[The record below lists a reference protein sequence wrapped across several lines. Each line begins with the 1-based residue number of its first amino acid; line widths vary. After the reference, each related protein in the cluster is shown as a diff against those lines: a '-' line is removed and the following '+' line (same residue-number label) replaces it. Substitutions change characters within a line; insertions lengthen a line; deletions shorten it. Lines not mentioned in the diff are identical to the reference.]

1 MLVLRQ
7 VVHPVVHLFH
17 HVMIHPILFVL
28 LIFATFAAGE
38 GGCDL
43 EVTNGHRFPCP
54 RIMIMGS
61 AGVGKSSLANVLI
74 GRDKKY
80 ERNERDCFNVGFAG
94 GTNGK
99 IGKTVETCAETKHQW
114 LGTGDKVTMID
125 TPGFGEEHEDE
136 EAMLKQM
143 VEFLKDEVKFI
154 DAVII
159 AFKESDTRISRD
171 VRATLR
177 MLSAMFGPK
186 FWDNVIIAATR
197 YHFDQRSEEDRHR
210 NDTWGRVENMNFWKE
225 TIKKGFSVTNDNW
238 QKMDAVFIDSFY
250 RSNRETENMM
260 FLNQTNKL
268 FEFAKNTKSF
278 ALKDIQEVESE
289 RQEMEK
295 KWKEIEKQKTAL
307 QQQFDI
313 LDQDSRNQLNICKA
327 NQTKLEEERESLRV
341 NLTAYKRKL
350 NVELG
355 AKANRQVDLFS
366 GEGTKMA
373 LVGGGGLLLGLLL
386 GGALAAWCWFRNK
399 VVNMDEEEELEE
411 DNLEPVNENNKDSE
425 TRKKDIL

>member
-1 MLVLRQ
+1 
-7 VVHPVVHLFH
+7 
-17 HVMIHPILFVL
+17 
-28 LIFATFAAGE
+28 
-38 GGCDL
+38 
-43 EVTNGHRFPCP
+43 
-54 RIMIMGS
+54 
-61 AGVGKSSLANVLI
+61 
-74 GRDKKY
+74 
-80 ERNERDCFNVGFAG
+80 
-94 GTNGK
+94 
-99 IGKTVETCAETKHQW
+99 
-114 LGTGDKVTMID
+114 MID

-250 RSNRETENMM
+250 RSNSETENMM

-289 RQEMEK
+289 RQAMEK

-341 NLTAYKRKL
+341 NLTTYKRKL
-350 NVELG
+350 NFELG

-399 VVNMDEEEELEE
+399 VISCACSYSLFLLNLKQYHVFVLGLVFFSLLLFSWQVVNMDEEEELEE

-425 TRKKDIL
+425 TGKKDIL

>member
-1 MLVLRQ
+1 MQ
-7 VVHPVVHLFH
+7 WPNAA
-17 HVMIHPILFVL
+17 
-28 LIFATFAAGE
+28 LIIFIKF
-38 GGCDL
+38 
-43 EVTNGHRFPCP
+43 
-54 RIMIMGS
+54 
-61 AGVGKSSLANVLI
+61 KSFWRLHDFRLPAP
-74 GRDKKY
+74 
-80 ERNERDCFNVGFAG
+80 
-94 GTNGK
+94 
-99 IGKTVETCAETKHQW
+99 Q
-114 LGTGDKVTMID
+114 VTMID

-238 QKMDAVFIDSFY
+238 QKLDAVFIDSFY

-289 RQEMEK
+289 RQLMEK

-341 NLTAYKRKL
+341 NLTTYKRKL
-350 NVELG
+350 NFELS

-399 VVNMDEEEELEE
+399 VISRACYYSLFLLNLKQYHVFVLGLIFFSLLLFSWQVVKMDEEEELEE
-411 DNLEPVNENNKDSE
+411 ENLEPVNENNKDSE
-425 TRKKDIL
+425 TGKKDIL

>member
-1 MLVLRQ
+1 MQ
-7 VVHPVVHLFH
+7 WPNAA
-17 HVMIHPILFVL
+17 
-28 LIFATFAAGE
+28 LIIFIKF
-38 GGCDL
+38 
-43 EVTNGHRFPCP
+43 
-54 RIMIMGS
+54 
-61 AGVGKSSLANVLI
+61 KSFWRLHDFRLPAP
-74 GRDKKY
+74 
-80 ERNERDCFNVGFAG
+80 
-94 GTNGK
+94 
-99 IGKTVETCAETKHQW
+99 Q
-114 LGTGDKVTMID
+114 VTMID

-289 RQEMEK
+289 RQLMEK
-295 KWKEIEKQKTAL
+295 KWKEIKKQKTAL

-327 NQTKLEEERESLRV
+327 NQTKLEEERESLLV
-341 NLTAYKRKL
+341 NLTTYKRKL
-350 NVELG
+350 NFELS

-399 VVNMDEEEELEE
+399 VISCACYYSLFLLNLKQYHVFVLGLVFFSLLIFSWQVVNMDEEEELEE

>member
-1 MLVLRQ
+1 MQ
-7 VVHPVVHLFH
+7 WPNAA
-17 HVMIHPILFVL
+17 II
-28 LIFATFAAGE
+28 IFIQ
-38 GGCDL
+38 L
-43 EVTNGHRFPCP
+43 
-54 RIMIMGS
+54 
-61 AGVGKSSLANVLI
+61 
-74 GRDKKY
+74 KKIW
-80 ERNERDCFNVGFAG
+80 RLHDFRLPAP
-94 GTNGK
+94 
-99 IGKTVETCAETKHQW
+99 Q
-114 LGTGDKVTMID
+114 VTMID

-289 RQEMEK
+289 RQLMEK

-341 NLTAYKRKL
+341 NLTTYKRKL
-350 NVELG
+350 NFELS

-399 VVNMDEEEELEE
+399 VISCACYYSLFLLNLKQYHVFVLGLVFFSLLLFSWQVVNMDEEEELEE

-425 TRKKDIL
+425 TGKKDIL

>member
-1 MLVLRQ
+1 MQ
-7 VVHPVVHLFH
+7 WPNAA
-17 HVMIHPILFVL
+17 
-28 LIFATFAAGE
+28 LIIFIKF
-38 GGCDL
+38 
-43 EVTNGHRFPCP
+43 
-54 RIMIMGS
+54 
-61 AGVGKSSLANVLI
+61 KSFWRLHDFRLPAP
-74 GRDKKY
+74 
-80 ERNERDCFNVGFAG
+80 
-94 GTNGK
+94 
-99 IGKTVETCAETKHQW
+99 Q
-114 LGTGDKVTMID
+114 VTMID

-289 RQEMEK
+289 RQLMEK
-295 KWKEIEKQKTAL
+295 KWKEIKKQKTAL

-327 NQTKLEEERESLRV
+327 NQTKLEEEKESLLV
-341 NLTAYKRKL
+341 NLTTYKRKL
-350 NVELG
+350 NFELS

-399 VVNMDEEEELEE
+399 VISCACYYSLFLLNLKQYHVFVLGLVFFSLLIFSWQVVNMDEEEELEE
-411 DNLEPVNENNKDSE
+411 ENLEPVNENNKDSE
-425 TRKKDIL
+425 TGKKDII